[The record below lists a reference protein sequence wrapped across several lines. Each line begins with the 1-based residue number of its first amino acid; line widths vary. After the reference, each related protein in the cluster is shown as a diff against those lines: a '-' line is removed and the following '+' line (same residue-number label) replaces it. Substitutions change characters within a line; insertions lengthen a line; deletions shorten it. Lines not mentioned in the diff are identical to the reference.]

1 MIVVPGYEGKQVAVL
16 GLARSGRAAAAALI
30 AGGADVLAWD
40 DSEKT
45 RSGIAAELPLADPA
59 RIDWRQVAALM
70 LSPGIPHSFPTP
82 HPAVV
87 AARAAGV
94 PIIGDIELLG
104 RAQPQAR
111 YIGITGT
118 NGKSTTT
125 ALIGH
130 ILATAGQLV
139 EIGGNLGPPALGL
152 VPLGADG
159 TYVLEMSSFQLE
171 LVDTLAFDIAVLLNV
186 TPDHLDRHGDMAGY
200 IAAKKR
206 IFASQGAEA
215 TAVVGADDAICR
227 DLAAALRRDGVA
239 RVVPI
244 SVHEAVPDGIY
255 IENGR
260 LVDALDG
267 APRRVFDLAEAPRLP
282 GLHNA
287 QNIAAAYAVAR
298 RAGISTDAAV
308 EGIRS
313 FPGLAHRQE
322 LVDTIDG
329 VRYINDSKAT
339 NADAAEKALA
349 CYEAIYWI
357 AGGLAKAGGI
367 TSLAPYFQHLRH
379 AFLIGNATGEF
390 AATLEGK
397 VSYSRSGD
405 LATALAAASERALR
419 EHVPGAVVLLSPA
432 CASYDQFP
440 NFEVR
445 GDTFRRLVGELPG
458 AHKPGEAGA

>member
-1 MIVVPGYEGKQVAVL
+1 MIAVPGFGGRKVAVL
-16 GLARSGRAAAAALI
+16 GLARSGRAAVTALA
-30 AGGADVLAWD
+30 AGGAEVLAWD
-40 DSEKT
+40 DSDKT
-45 RSGIAAELPLADPA
+45 REGLGAEIPLCDPA
-59 RIDWRQVAALM
+59 LIDWHEVAVLV
-70 LSPGIPHSFPTP
+70 LSPGIPHSFPQP
-82 HPAVV
+82 HAAVV

-130 ILATAGQLV
+130 ILATAGQRLEV
-139 EIGGNLGPPALGL
+139 GGNLGPPALGL
-152 VPLGADG
+152 APLDADG

-171 LVDTLAFDIAVLLNV
+171 LLDTLAFDIAVLLNI

-200 IAAKKR
+200 AAAKRR
-206 IFASQGAEA
+206 IFAGQAADA
-215 TAVVGADDAICR
+215 TAIIGVDDAICR
-227 DLAAALRRDGVA
+227 DFAEELRRTSKARIVPVSVQKPVPGGVYIDDGWV
-239 RVVPI
+239 
-244 SVHEAVPDGIY
+244 
-255 IENGR
+255 
-260 LVDALDG
+260 VDALDG
-267 APRRVFDLAEAPRLP
+267 GAQHVFALAGAPRLP
-282 GLHNA
+282 GVHNA
-287 QNIAAAYAVAR
+287 QNIAAAYAAAR
-298 RAGISTDAAV
+298 RAGVASDAAV
-308 EGIRS
+308 TGISS

-357 AGGLAKAGGI
+357 VGGLPKAGGI
-367 TSLAPYFQHLRH
+367 TPLAPFFTRLRH

-397 VSYSRSGD
+397 VSYSRCGD
-405 LATALAAASERALR
+405 LATALAAASDRAR
-419 EHVPGAVVLLSPA
+419 GEHVPDAVVLLSPA

-445 GDTFRRLVGELPG
+445 GDTFRRLVGGLPG
-458 AHKPGEAGA
+458 AHR